1 VRTNRTWIWITLLST
16 LCSCATAPERMSA
29 PNEFVSAASASIAP
43 VPAADAVVDAASGAP
58 EITDEMPC
66 ERPPRPLSDDGVF
79 YVQSSEPASPRVR
92 YLDGQVSLND
102 SCAIRR
108 GSKLSRRVPPMYVN
122 GKPIGF
128 C

>member
-1 VRTNRTWIWITLLST
+1 MRTHRTWIWIALLST
-16 LCSCATAPERMSA
+16 LPSCATAPQHLSA
-29 PNEFVSAASASIAP
+29 PNESVSANSASNAP
-43 VPAADAVVDAASGAP
+43 TPAVDAASGAP
-58 EITDEMPC
+58 EVADELPC

-108 GSKLSRRVPPMYVN
+108 GSKLNRRVPPIYVN
-122 GKPIGF
+122 GQPIGF

>member
-1 VRTNRTWIWITLLST
+1 VRTHQTWIWAALLST
-16 LCSCATAPERMSA
+16 VCSCATAPQRASTSSEVLDTNTTPLVQADALA
-29 PNEFVSAASASIAP
+29 PSE
-43 VPAADAVVDAASGAP
+43 PAAAP
-58 EITDEMPC
+58 QC

-122 GKPIGF
+122 GKPVGF

>member
-1 VRTNRTWIWITLLST
+1 MRTHRTWIRIALLST
-16 LCSCATAPERMSA
+16 LPSCATAPQPLSA
-29 PNEFVSAASASIAP
+29 PNASVAAASAPIAP
-43 VPAADAVVDAASGAP
+43 APAADAAVVAAPSAP
-58 EITDEMPC
+58 EVAGEMPC

>member
-1 VRTNRTWIWITLLST
+1 VPAAAQ
-16 LCSCATAPERMSA
+16 ATAPTAEQNA
-29 PNEFVSAASASIAP
+29 EA
-43 VPAADAVVDAASGAP
+43 
-58 EITDEMPC
+58 EPC

-79 YVQSSEPASPRVR
+79 FVQSTEPASPRVR

-108 GSKLSRRVPPMYVN
+108 GSKLNRRVPPIYIN
-122 GKPIGF
+122 GQPIGF

>member
-1 VRTNRTWIWITLLST
+1 MRANRTCNWILLLTALS
-16 LCSCATAPERMSA
+16 SCATAPQRESA
-29 PNEFVSAASASIAP
+29 PNAP
-43 VPAADAVVDAASGAP
+43 VPADSASPAPAPVATSPAPADAP
-58 EITDEMPC
+58 LC
-66 ERPPRPLSDDGVF
+66 ERPPRPLTEDGVF

-108 GSKLSRRVPPMYVN
+108 GSKLNRRVPPIYVN

>member
-1 VRTNRTWIWITLLST
+1 MRTHRNWILIALLSGA
-16 LCSCATAPERMSA
+16 CSCAAGPQRAPEPSEFAAASEQA
-29 PNEFVSAASASIAP
+29 PATATVSAT
-43 VPAADAVVDAASGAP
+43 VPAAAPAAEQNA
-58 EITDEMPC
+58 EAERC

-108 GSKLSRRVPPMYVN
+108 GSKLNRRVPPIYIN
-122 GKPIGF
+122 GQPIGF